1 MFSDSRII
9 SLAVAVMLL
18 PGCAM
23 TVLEDRTDCP
33 LELILDLSEVDAA
46 RLSGYDAE
54 ELKWGISSDDTV
66 WTKGSLYLEALPDEY
81 RVAARKGKIGISAGV
96 CAVGYFTV
104 DGGLRI
110 PEGRDC
116 PPVFTYRSSR
126 YCDGEK
132 LRDTVRLARQY
143 ARMFLIMKDRGG
155 YIAEVTGN
163 VCGFSGDGTLAEGPF
178 RYSASFDSRGLSEIG
193 IPRQKDSSMR
203 LLLLTGSGQ
212 VARAFALGD
221 YIVQSGYDWEAP
233 SLEDITVEID
243 FTEAALSLS
252 TPSFQRTLT
261 LDITVPE

>member
-1 MFSDSRII
+1 MFSDLSI
-9 SLAVAVMLL
+9 LCLAMAVALL

-33 LELILDLSEVDAA
+33 LELTLDLSEVDAY
-46 RLSGYDAE
+46 RLSGYGAE

-66 WTKGSLYLEALPDEY
+66 WTKGSLYLDVLPDEY
-81 RVAARKGKIGISAGV
+81 RVAARKGKLNISAGV
-96 CAVGYFTV
+96 CTSGHFTV
-104 DGGLRI
+104 DGGLQI

-116 PPVFTYRSSR
+116 PPVFTYHSSR

-132 LRDTVRLARQY
+132 LRDTVRLSRQY
-143 ARMFLIMKDRGG
+143 ARLFLIMKDRGG
-155 YIAEVTGN
+155 YVAEVTGN
-163 VCGFSGDGTLAEGPF
+163 VCGFYGDGTLADGPF

-193 IPRQKDSSMR
+193 LPRQKDSSMR
-203 LLLLTGSGQ
+203 LLLLTGSGE

-221 YIVQSGYDWEAP
+221 YIVQSGYDWDAP

-243 FTEAALSLS
+243 FTEAVLTLS

-261 LDITVPE
+261 LDVTLPE